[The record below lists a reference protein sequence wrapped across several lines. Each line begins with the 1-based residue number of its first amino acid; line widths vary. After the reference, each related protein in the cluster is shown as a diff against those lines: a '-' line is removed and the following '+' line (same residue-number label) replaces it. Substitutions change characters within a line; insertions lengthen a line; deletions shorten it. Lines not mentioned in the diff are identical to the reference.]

1 MASWKKVI
9 VSGSSAELSTL
20 SLDTALPVS
29 SGGIGVNNLNSGGI
43 LFGNGTGAI
52 QATTVLGNG
61 QLLIGDGSGVPT
73 IATLTAGEGID
84 ITNGAGSITILGED
98 ASTSNKGIVE
108 LATTAETTTGT
119 STTLAVTPSGLTNG
133 YQGSTNVTTLG
144 TIGTGVWNGTAI
156 ADAYV
161 ANDLTISGGTV
172 DNTVIGGTSAAAGTF
187 TGITLSSN
195 GDITGTGSDIV
206 LTGANSSLSGSFS
219 GSFFG
224 DGSGLSGVAVSFPSA
239 TATINSTLK
248 YFVNDGASSQQT
260 TQTALGTY
268 MAGDGLASTNGIL
281 EVSAG
286 TGLEIDSDAIRI
298 ASSAAGNGLTGGGGS
313 ALAVN
318 TGTGLEINSDAVR
331 ISTAAAGTGLSGG
344 GGSALS
350 VDYGSTAG
358 TAVQGNTSITVQGTA
373 NEIEVSGGSITLGS
387 GGTATIGLPNDVT
400 IGNDLTVTNDLGVTG
415 NAVFE
420 NDIIVRGTASFEN
433 TENLE
438 VADRFILLASGSTAD
453 GDGGIVIQT
462 AADKTGK
469 VFGWDGATSDRWS
482 IATGFDPA
490 NSAFTPEA
498 HMAAVVDIDAGQ
510 SDTSAYQKVGNI
522 KVDNGDIFIYS

>member
-29 SGGIGVNNLNSGGI
+29 SGGIGTNSLNSGGI

-73 IATLTAGEGID
+73 ITTLTAGEGID

-172 DNTVIGGTSAAAGTF
+172 DNTVIGGTTAAAGTF
-187 TGITLSSN
+187 TGITLSGN
-195 GDITGTGSDIV
+195 GDITGVGSDIV

-224 DGSGLSGVAVSFPSA
+224 DGSGLSGLSGAAVSFPSA

-248 YFVNDGASSQQT
+248 YFVNDGASNQQT

-281 EVSAG
+281 EVSA
-286 TGLEIDSDAIRI
+286 
-298 ASSAAGNGLTGGGGS
+298 
-313 ALAVN
+313 
-318 TGTGLEINSDAVR
+318 GTGLEINSDAVR

-420 NDIIVRGTASFEN
+420 NDIIVKGTASFES

-462 AADKTGK
+462 AANKTGK
-469 VFGWDGATSDRWS
+469 VFGWDGATSDRWG

-490 NSAFTPEA
+490 NSSYSPEA
-498 HMAAVVDIDAGQ
+498 YMAAVVDIDGGQ